1 MEFIRFKNDD
11 GIYAVNLTMVSEH
24 ILSMEFEKKIPENY
38 LAGFYQLNKNNKK
51 VHMRTLPL
59 FIVLIR
65 TSLLLLKFLTMEPS
79 M

>member
-38 LAGFYQLNKNNKK
+38 LAGFYQLNKNNN
-51 VHMRTLPL
+51 
-59 FIVLIR
+59 I
-65 TSLLLLKFLTMEPS
+65 
-79 M
+79 